1 MPSAPPLGDD
11 LERDVLEGR
20 DPMPHHHRPAGVKDG
35 GLQLLGA
42 LGSQLGERASALVRV
57 CLVDEHERL
66 AHLQRGADLAQA
78 VRRAQVAPR
87 QEAEHHL
94 RATNVRL
101 QLSDVFEV
109 VDVEEDLAAGQE
121 LLQLVLDDGDG
132 VLQGRKAQVRHLLR
146 TCKAVGQGGGKPAP
160 CSRRG

>member
-20 DPMPHHHRPAGVKDG
+20 DPMPHHHRPAGLKDG

-42 LGSQLGERASALVRV
+42 LGSQLGECASALVRV

-66 AHLQRGADLAQA
+66 ALLQRGADLAQA
-78 VRRAQVAPR
+78 VCRAQVAPR

-94 RATNVRL
+94 RSTNVRL
-101 QLSDVFEV
+101 QLSDVLEV
-109 VDVEEDLAAGQE
+109 VDVEEDLAAGEELQE
-121 LLQLVLDDGDG
+121 LILDDGDG
-132 VLQGRKAQVRHLLR
+132 VLHTRKGR
-146 TCKAVGQGGGKPAP
+146 
-160 CSRRG
+160 

>member
-1 MPSAPPLGDD
+1 MLK
-11 LERDVLEGR
+11 VL

-66 AHLQRGADLAQA
+66 AHLQRGVDLAQA

-87 QEAEHHL
+87 QEAEHDL
-94 RATNVRL
+94 RATNARL
-101 QLSDVFEV
+101 QLSDVLEV
-109 VDVEEDLAAGQE
+109 VDIEKDLAAGKE
-121 LLQLVLDDGDG
+121 L
-132 VLQGRKAQVRHLLR
+132 
-146 TCKAVGQGGGKPAP
+146 
-160 CSRRG
+160 